1 MNRLNRQTYE
11 FVKAEIQS
19 RNLTP
24 HICEVGV
31 GHPENSIGIRLAEH
45 WGTGSLTLVDPN
57 PNVQP
62 QIEEAIHKDLKGSAV
77 ETIFHKA
84 AVLLGPKPP
93 SGTVDLLV
101 PTVAPSHFK
110 QEMAHISGPDRP
122 GPALHP
128 EQTFESVPVPCM
140 TWDEIDTGQFEV
152 LLLDME
158 GSEWAVISQLVSRPL
173 VITIEMEWNG
183 KPKRG
188 SWQNPHQKEIHL
200 KLLDLGY
207 ACVHRGN
214 GDWFYVRKS

>member
-45 WGTGSLTLVDPN
+45 WGTGSLVLVDPS
-57 PNVQP
+57 PTFRP
-62 QIEEAIHKDLKGSAV
+62 QVEQAIQDRLSGLDVTH
-77 ETIFHKA
+77 HKA
-84 AVLLGPKPP
+84 AVVCPPKAP
-93 SGTVDLLV
+93 SGTIDFLIPRTTEITDLQGAHVAGVQGTAPALV
-101 PTVAPSHFK
+101 PDLEYDTHV
-110 QEMAHISGPDRP
+110 
-122 GPALHP
+122 
-128 EQTFESVPVPCM
+128 VPCM

-158 GSEWAVISQLVSRPL
+158 GSEWSVISRLVSRPL
-173 VITIEMEWNG
+173 VITIEMEWRAG
-183 KPKRG
+183 RRHG
-188 SWQNPHQKEIHL
+188 GWQNPHQKEIHR

-214 GDWFYVRKS
+214 GDWFYVRKG